1 MSATTVP
8 VTPVRA
14 TLRGVVARV
23 GLLGGLTVALAVI
36 LVLSAGTGQLDI
48 PRDEVL
54 GSLLHKIGLD
64 IGPLPSHPQG
74 ENTLWQVRFPRVVMA
89 AIAGAA
95 LATAGALMQGV
106 FGNPLAEPGVVG
118 VSSGAAVA
126 AAAVIV
132 FGWTFAGSWTV
143 ALCAFLGG
151 LITTTLVYLMSRDG
165 GRTEVVTL
173 VLTGIA
179 LNAMT
184 SAGLAFMMFL
194 GDTQAREE
202 IVFWQLGSLNGSR
215 WEYVGVV
222 APLALVGIVAA
233 MLLAPKLDL
242 LALGD
247 RAARHVGV
255 DVERLRIGTIVVVAV
270 LTAAAVSFCGIIAF
284 VGLVV
289 PHLIR
294 LIAGPGHRLLVPASA
309 LGGAVLLVA
318 GGPVGPHRRRVRRP
332 ADRHAHLADRRPVL
346 LLAAAPRAPYRGR
359 LGMSVL
365 SAHGVSVTIDGSP
378 IVADVDLDVAAGEV
392 VVLVGPNGAGKSTLL
407 SVLSGDVD
415 PTSGTSSWPAST
427 SATGTPASWPGC
439 AASRL
444 QKQGLAFGFRVRE
457 VVRMGRSP
465 WHRTEAAERDD
476 VAVEDSMVRAD
487 VTELADRLFPTLSGG
502 EQARTSF
509 ARLLAQETPVLML
522 DEPTAA
528 LDIRHQ
534 EQLLGVVRDVAAAG
548 AAVVVVLHDLSLAA
562 AYADRVCVLANGR
575 VRADGPPAEV
585 LTGELLTEVY
595 GHPVDVIH
603 HDGALIVVPVRP
615 RPVAALTDTSEEE
628 SSCSAV

>member
-64 IGPLPSHPQG
+64 LGPVPSHPQG

-151 LITTTLVYLMSRDG
+151 LLTTTLVYLMSRDG

-318 GGPVGPHRRRVRRP
+318 ADLWARTAVEYADLPIGMLTSLIGGPFFFWLLRRARR
-332 ADRHAHLADRRPVL
+332 
-346 LLAAAPRAPYRGR
+346 
-359 LGMSVL
+359 
-365 SAHGVSVTIDGSP
+365 T
-378 IVADVDLDVAAGEV
+378 AG
-392 VVLVGPNGAGKSTLL
+392 GWA
-407 SVLSGDVD
+407 
-415 PTSGTSSWPAST
+415 
-427 SATGTPASWPGC
+427 
-439 AASRL
+439 
-444 QKQGLAFGFRVRE
+444 
-457 VVRMGRSP
+457 
-465 WHRTEAAERDD
+465 
-476 VAVEDSMVRAD
+476 
-487 VTELADRLFPTLSGG
+487 
-502 EQARTSF
+502 
-509 ARLLAQETPVLML
+509 
-522 DEPTAA
+522 
-528 LDIRHQ
+528 
-534 EQLLGVVRDVAAAG
+534 
-548 AAVVVVLHDLSLAA
+548 
-562 AYADRVCVLANGR
+562 
-575 VRADGPPAEV
+575 
-585 LTGELLTEVY
+585 
-595 GHPVDVIH
+595 
-603 HDGALIVVPVRP
+603 
-615 RPVAALTDTSEEE
+615 
-628 SSCSAV
+628 